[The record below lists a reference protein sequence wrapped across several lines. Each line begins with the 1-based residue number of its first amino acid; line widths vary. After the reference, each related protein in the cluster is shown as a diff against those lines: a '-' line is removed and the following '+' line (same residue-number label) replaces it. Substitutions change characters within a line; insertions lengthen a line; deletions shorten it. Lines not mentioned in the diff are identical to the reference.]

1 MSPNKIT
8 FKDGQIYI
16 DGLKISMVESIE
28 IKSTSEKYSE
38 VQLKFLAAIPDLN
51 FVSPDSK

>member
-51 FVSPDSK
+51 FVLPDSK

>member
-1 MSPNKIT
+1 MTS
-8 FKDGQIYI
+8 KDGQIYI

-38 VQLKFLAAIPDLN
+38 VKLKFLVTIPDLN
-51 FVSPDSK
+51 FVLPDSK

>member
-1 MSPNKIT
+1 MSPNKMT
-8 FKDGQIYI
+8 SKDGQIYI

-38 VQLKFLAAIPDLN
+38 VKLKFLVTIPDLN
-51 FVSPDSK
+51 FVLPDSK

>member
-16 DGLKISMVESIE
+16 DGLKISMVESTE